1 MDLELD
7 EIFEW
12 QTPFCSLLA
21 DIGAIDPEDGIDSML
36 VELPEIQ
43 EDALAIV
50 HGDAGYAVASS
61 TNLSSST
68 LTGSTEEPVSSP
80 LWPCDLHSPAVN
92 SSSLLPPLQGSG
104 MHPSAADRFD
114 PVGSPQ
120 SSSAPLKGASSVTA
134 SQGSHEGAPV
144 TPSAAKPKRT
154 RATKATSKKSAPK
167 AKKQCR
173 GVAAGAE
180 QPKDSRLATQAE
192 HIMRERQRRDDMAAK
207 YLILE
212 TLLPTA
218 PKVIISVHALFI
230 GYRFL
235 RTHTEHN

>member
-1 MDLELD
+1 
-7 EIFEW
+7 
-12 QTPFCSLLA
+12 
-21 DIGAIDPEDGIDSML
+21 
-36 VELPEIQ
+36 
-43 EDALAIV
+43 
-50 HGDAGYAVASS
+50 
-61 TNLSSST
+61 
-68 LTGSTEEPVSSP
+68 
-80 LWPCDLHSPAVN
+80 
-92 SSSLLPPLQGSG
+92 
-104 MHPSAADRFD
+104 
-114 PVGSPQ
+114 
-120 SSSAPLKGASSVTA
+120 VTA